1 MATSQRPLVIQYLRR
16 TLRPPDA
23 EGVADAELLER
34 FVGQRDEAAFELLV
48 WRHGGMVLS
57 LCRRI
62 LHDAHEAED
71 AFQATFLAL
80 ARKAGSIG
88 RRESLSSWL
97 HKVAYRMALTARAA
111 AAKRTAREQPLFDL
125 PATAPDFDPSRVAAG
140 RELCRL
146 LDAAVNRLPAKQ
158 RAPFVLCHLEGK
170 TNEQAAQQLGCP
182 LGTVLSRLARARER
196 LRRQLARQ
204 GVVLT
209 GGAFALALVENTAA
223 AAVSPA
229 LVGSI
234 TKAVTLVTAGQAA
247 AAGVLSAK
255 VAALTEGVLKAM
267 FLTKLKIATA
277 VLVTAGVIGAGTGGY
292 TYHMAAAAGQDAGQ
306 GTLAQ
311 TAESL
316 KPVQSRPD
324 PAPDDSKARLIY
336 SGELSS
342 QISYPQEQTQDDL
355 EKLLKQLLEE
365 YQKNTAEDAWRH
377 SAVQRPFDL
386 ETTLQFQSA
395 EELSRYLDLQRY
407 AYKAADDQAQLLSR
421 LSQLHQKAAK
431 QDVEGKKAQAVL
443 QQIQELLAKAAAQHD
458 RKAMSYLRLHQQI
471 TKMERPITAEQRD
484 ELLTQLLRLQEQVVR
499 QTNDEKEK
507 RLQDLLKQ
515 LEAHVTAEQTRT
527 LAKWRS
533 VQTARKD
540 IEKAVQMLQ
549 PADEANLLKALDE
562 IEQAVK
568 RIRGT
573 IQTKPPELEPRRP

>member
-1 MATSQRPLVIQYLRR
+1 MATPQRPLVIQYLRR

-23 EGVADAELLER
+23 EGVPDAELLER
-34 FVGQRDEAAFELLV
+34 FVGRRDEAAFELLV

-111 AAKRTAREQPLFDL
+111 AAKRTAREQPLLDL

-170 TNEQAAQQLGCP
+170 TSEQAAQQLGCP

-196 LRRQLARQ
+196 LRRHLARQ

-209 GGAFALALVENTAA
+209 GGAFALALAENTAA

-234 TKAVTLVTAGQAA
+234 TKAVTLVAVGQAA

-255 VAALTEGVLKAM
+255 VAALTEGVLQAM

-277 VLVTAGVIGAGTGGY
+277 VLVTTGVIGAGTGGY
-292 TYHMAAAAGQDAGQ
+292 TYHMAAAAGQGDGQ
-306 GTLAQ
+306 GTVAQ
-311 TAESL
+311 SAADQRQPPKPESALDYYNPTAL
-316 KPVQSRPD
+316 NYYKRLWGLPD
-324 PAPDDSKARLIY
+324 GQKT
-336 SGELSS
+336 E
-342 QISYPQEQTQDDL
+342 QQKQTQEDL

-365 YQKNTAEDAWRH
+365 YQKNTAADAWRH
-377 SAVQRPFDL
+377 LAVQRSLDL
-386 ETTLQFQSA
+386 ETTAQFQSA

-407 AYKAADDQAQLLSR
+407 AYKPAELS
-421 LSQLHQKAAK
+421 S
-431 QDVEGKKAQAVL
+431 
-443 QQIQELLAKAAAQHD
+443 
-458 RKAMSYLRLHQQI
+458 
-471 TKMERPITAEQRD
+471 
-484 ELLTQLLRLQEQVVR
+484 
-499 QTNDEKEK
+499 
-507 RLQDLLKQ
+507 
-515 LEAHVTAEQTRT
+515 
-527 LAKWRS
+527 
-533 VQTARKD
+533 
-540 IEKAVQMLQ
+540 
-549 PADEANLLKALDE
+549 
-562 IEQAVK
+562 
-568 RIRGT
+568 
-573 IQTKPPELEPRRP
+573 